1 VFNANLGKDAVNNFN
16 TNHDILAFSHA
27 LFANDTVAQ
36 VLSQTHDTSAGAVI
50 AVDARDS
57 ITLHGVIV
65 AQLAAHPSD
74 FHFF

>member
-1 VFNANLGKDAVNNFN
+1 LELFKL
-16 TNHDILAFSHA
+16 LAFSHT
-27 LFANDTVAQ
+27 LSANDTAGQ

-50 AVDARDS
+50 AVDAHDS
-57 ITLHGVIV
+57 ITLHGVTV